1 MYVLGGGGVWFWQ
14 QLLWLAHIWI
24 KHSSKTLRAIDGGF
38 VFQLLPMQSWT
49 TAILEGKQYS
59 FQLQKWQ
66 APWLFMLCSVC
77 FVFISVLFLERPL
90 ETACPGASRSRCPRR
105 GALCRPSALRD
116 PQSAGSARSPHR
128 PHSHEKFATSRS
140 SDGSAARAEP
150 KIQLPGSSPKD
161 FFVFLF
167 MSFPEFSFRLTTT
180 RADTAPP
187 RSLGLNPQRINF
199 KLLP

>member
-1 MYVLGGGGVWFWQ
+1 MCLHMLGGGGVWFWQ

-38 VFQLLPMQSWT
+38 VFQLVPMQSWT

-116 PQSAGSARSPHR
+116 RRAQGALAALTARIPT
-128 PHSHEKFATSRS
+128 K
-140 SDGSAARAEP
+140 
-150 KIQLPGSSPKD
+150 SSPRRAAPMGALPEGSRRFSCLDPAQKI
-161 FFVFLF
+161 FLF
-167 MSFPEFSFRLTTT
+167 SSSCRFLSS
-180 RADTAPP
+180 A
-187 RSLGLNPQRINF
+187 SG
-199 KLLP
+199 